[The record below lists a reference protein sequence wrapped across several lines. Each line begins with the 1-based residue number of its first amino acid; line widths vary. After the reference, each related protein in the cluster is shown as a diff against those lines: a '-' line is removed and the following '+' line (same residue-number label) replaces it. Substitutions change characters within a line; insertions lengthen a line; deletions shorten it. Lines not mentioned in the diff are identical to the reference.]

1 MPKEYTVTWKID
13 IQADSPEEAAK
24 IARVIQLDPDST
36 AEYFEVREFGMD
48 DPMILVNLEDTIT
61 RYQCRG
67 AGDDPEV
74 SIN

>member
-36 AEYFEVREFGMD
+36 AEYFDVREFGTD
-48 DPMILVNLEDTIT
+48 GPDILINLD
-61 RYQCRG
+61 QL
-67 AGDDPEV
+67 
-74 SIN
+74 